1 MTLMEA
7 LGEDRERGA
16 VHEAQRWFQG
26 LIQRQQYVGD
36 VYSIGYESALV
47 QIHDFHRK
55 GVGGIPSLSFLIA
68 TRVNPEDPIDYTTE
82 DASLILLR
90 VMDSAPLPNSAEAER
105 IRVETAQ
112 RVSGEPDVH
121 WDAPG
126 NMDPATANLLSFAGV
141 KCRVIGTFF
150 LDQALAG
157 EALCLRFG
165 GDLSNYYPN
174 RGLKV
179 YKPNAGA
186 LKQIVN
192 YRDPDRIDRR
202 TETEVVIGQVRYA
215 STNRPF
221 QGVADVAVEV
231 APADLF
237 GQKTALFGMTRSG
250 KSNTTKIIA
259 KSVFELRFQPP
270 PPGDTQSLRIGQ
282 LIFDLNGEYA
292 NDNEQDANQN
302 KNPSALKNVW
312 QTNPVGARE
321 DVVTYGLMEHPDDPG
336 RRLMLLNF
344 HLDQNLQVGKEII
357 NTVLEGDSVKYINN
371 FKDVVFD
378 EPDASDFGAVVR
390 HKRRVL
396 AYRALLSRAGLA
408 PPSSIKPDTTR
419 LFNKKLIAAMKN
431 SPGASPADYA
441 WAAETFAKKQPEW
454 KDIAL
459 AFEHLAAY
467 IADKRSSYQ
476 EFERKYANESDTTD
490 DPTDTEED
498 TGEEAEVIT
507 GAWADE
513 NLKKILTMF
522 SYPNGPRVIGR
533 VANQHTSSVTK
544 DYADE
549 VYDHLAAGRL
559 VIVDQSSGEPE
570 LNRSAAKRIM
580 WTAFRRNQSDFRH
593 AKTPPEILIYVEE
606 AHNLLPAGS
615 DADLSD
621 IWVRTAKEGAKY
633 HIGMVYATQEVSS
646 IQKNI
651 LKNTANWFIG
661 HLNNTDETR
670 ELCKYYDF
678 DDFEASIRRAQD
690 RGFVRVKTLS
700 NLFVVPVQVI
710 KFEV

>member
-1 MTLMEA
+1 MSLIEA
-7 LGEDRERGA
+7 LGEDRGQRTA
-16 VHEAQRWFQG
+16 LEAQRWFQT
-26 LIQRQQYVGD
+26 LIQRHQYIGD

-68 TRVNPEDPIDYTTE
+68 TRVNPDDQIDYTTE
-82 DASLILLR
+82 DASVILLR
-90 VMDSAPLPNSAEAER
+90 VMDSAALPNSAEAER

-112 RVSGEPDVH
+112 RVSGEPDIH

-126 NMDPATANLLSFAGV
+126 NMDPATANVLSFAGI

-150 LDQALAG
+150 LDQSPVA

-179 YKPNAGA
+179 YKPNAEA
-186 LKQIVN
+186 LKSIVN
-192 YRDPDRIDRR
+192 YRDPDRIERR
-202 TETEVVIGQVRYA
+202 SEAEVTIGQVRYA
-215 STNRPF
+215 STNRAF
-221 QGVADVAVEV
+221 QGVADVSVEV

-270 PPGDTQSLRIGQ
+270 PTGEVAPLRIGQ

-292 NDNEQDANQN
+292 NDNEQDVNQT

-312 QTNPVGARE
+312 QSDTQGDRA
-321 DVVTYGLMEHPDDPG
+321 DVVTYGLMDHPNDPD

-344 HLDQNLQVGKEII
+344 HLDANLQVGKEII
-357 NTVLEGDSVKYINN
+357 NTVLEGDSVKYITN
-371 FKDVVFD
+371 FKDVSF
-378 EPDASDFGAVVR
+378 EAPDASDFGAGTR
-390 HKRRVL
+390 HRRRVL
-396 AYRALLSRAGLA
+396 AYRALLSRADLA
-408 PPSSIKPDTTR
+408 PPASIQPLTKG
-419 LFNKKLIAAMKN
+419 LFNKKLLAAMN
-431 SPGASPADYA
+431 TSEGASPVNYSSAADI
-441 WAAETFAKKQPEW
+441 FAKPNPDWRE
-454 KDIAL
+454 IAL
-459 AFEHLAAY
+459 AFEYLAEY
-467 IADKRSSYQ
+467 ITDKKSSYQ
-476 EFERKYANESDTTD
+476 EFERKYAAASDVDD
-490 DPTDTEED
+490 DPTDSEDEEESE
-498 TGEEAEVIT
+498 TIE

-522 SYPNGPRVIGR
+522 TYANGPRVIGR
-533 VANQHTSSVTK
+533 VAKQHTASVTK
-544 DYADE
+544 DYADD
-549 VYDHLAAGRL
+549 VYEHLEAGRL

-580 WTAFRRNQSDFRH
+580 WTLFRRNQSDFRNG
-593 AKTPPEILIYVEE
+593 KIPPDILVFVEE

-615 DADLSD
+615 DSDLAD

-661 HLNNTDETR
+661 HLNNTDETK